1 MIVPMKKYSFLVYH
15 RDYIDFLKGIQQL
28 GVLHVIE
35 KQSGVFDDEELT
47 MNYQKL
53 SELNTAIKF
62 LSKYHD
68 VQTEESVKDD
78 GTAALSLLKNLWTDQ
93 NTNEQKLAQINK
105 EILQLEPWGNFDR
118 KNIQLLAEAGLK
130 ISFFSCSSTKYNPE
144 WDDLYAVAR
153 INEIANTLFFVIF
166 SKQDELIEID
176 ADKIKLPDN
185 SLQNLKEDRDEIEK
199 LQEKIDKSYHDIAA
213 EYQVTFENM
222 RQRLISELNFKKVIL
237 NTSKEAE
244 EKLML
249 LEGWIPKDSEKKLL
263 QHLEKQGV
271 YYLSENPS
279 PHDNVPVKLK
289 NNWFAKLFEPIGELY
304 SLPNYYEADL
314 TPLFAPFFMLFF
326 GFCLGDAG
334 YGIFILVLVTI
345 LKLKMKNS
353 KFRGIF
359 TLAQWLGFSTII
371 MGFVSGTFFGIN
383 LLNIEG
389 FSLRKYMLDNDRLFY
404 LAIIVGLVQI
414 LFGLCI
420 KAYGLAVRKGF
431 KYALSTLGW
440 ILLFISGIIIFVLK
454 KYNIMP
460 AGLQPFIMYPVFG
473 ISGILIFIFNDPD
486 ANPLIS
492 SLKGI
497 WDAYGMLS
505 GVFGDTL
512 SYIRLFALGIS
523 SAILGL
529 VVNTIGMQI
538 LGISYIGPVLFVIF
552 LLFGHGLTI
561 SLAVLGAFVH
571 PMRLTFVEFY
581 KNAGFTGG
589 GKAYNPFKIEVN
601 N

>member
-345 LKLKMKNS
+345 LKLKMKKS

>member
-185 SLQNLKEDRDEIEK
+185 SLQNLKEDRGEIEK

>member
-176 ADKIKLPDN
+176 ADKIKLPDK
-185 SLQNLKEDRDEIEK
+185 SLQNLKEDRGEIEK

>member
-185 SLQNLKEDRDEIEK
+185 SLQNLKEDRGEIEK
-199 LQEKIDKSYHDIAA
+199 LQEKIAKSYHDIAA